1 MEYQLII
8 LSLLI
13 VVVDPSSDPKEC
25 ISSGCSRSVSV
36 WTDSITSGV
45 SIGSRRISRIPPPT
59 LIIILSAIFVFPI
72 KNILWRSAQKFLL
85 LTAYQGISGNFKP
98 EGEGR
103 LEPRKKPAKM
113 LFYITKAFKRIRR
126 FCCFFNNNKPL
137 SFLKRLFL
145 QLVLPIPAAK
155 NIKRI

>member
-103 LEPRKKPAKM
+103 LEPKKKPAKM
-113 LFYITKAFKRIRR
+113 LFYITKAFKRISG
-126 FCCFFNNNKPL
+126 FVVFSTTISP
-137 SFLKRLFL
+137 RLF
-145 QLVLPIPAAK
+145 
-155 NIKRI
+155 